1 MKKSKDLKSF
11 LNEEDWRTIK
21 KSLLIASL
29 WLVTWF
35 LMTNSMDAWHS
46 NSHGNSNDTSPRKF
60 ENTGNLDI
68 HASWFVDPSS
78 HSSTHT
84 NHASHSS
91 Y

>member
-1 MKKSKDLKSF
+1 MKKSKDLRTF

-46 NSHGNSNDTSPRKF
+46 NSHNNSNAASKKIYF
-60 ENTGNLDI
+60 QGNNEDI